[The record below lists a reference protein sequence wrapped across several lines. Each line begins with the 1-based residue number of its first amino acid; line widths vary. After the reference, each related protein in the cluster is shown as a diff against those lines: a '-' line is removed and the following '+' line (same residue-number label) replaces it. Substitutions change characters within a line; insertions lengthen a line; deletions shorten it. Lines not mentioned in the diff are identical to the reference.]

1 MSWLRQRSASSKSGS
16 TRQGQSQPQACCCLV
31 PAATN
36 TGRDATRQCIIVD
49 LGEKASKCL
58 KTSCSPPLALLTNH
72 STIPSLSHVGE
83 WKLHVGAL
91 SESPR
96 RAFNLKENNFSS
108 YAASCCGQSNSSA
121 ANTESACRLNGD
133 WILLV
138 LAQDFVSKLCSSK
151 LLFPLLPDVDLECL
165 QTALKNNQFC
175 MYQQTVPEGAV
186 QIQIAMQPASPHT
199 PEDTTGLETDV
210 RLHKEASLLRF
221 CPSVSTAVVDVSSSN
236 GSPIYYLDGDQ
247 SPDNPQFCLFG
258 MVCPIPQSRSSS
270 TNLLAK
276 ANCTQETRK
285 TLSGVTTFHIVHSI
299 TGKLYIIC

>member
-1 MSWLRQRSASSKSGS
+1 
-16 TRQGQSQPQACCCLV
+16 
-31 PAATN
+31 
-36 TGRDATRQCIIVD
+36 
-49 LGEKASKCL
+49 
-58 KTSCSPPLALLTNH
+58 
-72 STIPSLSHVGE
+72 LSHVGE

-91 SESPR
+91 RESPKR
-96 RAFNLKENNFSS
+96 VFNLKEKNFSS
-108 YAASCCGQSNSSA
+108 CAATLSCCGPSNLSTT
-121 ANTESACRLNGD
+121 NTELACRLYGD

-186 QIQIAMQPASPHT
+186 QIRIAMQPAIPHT

-210 RLHKEASLLRF
+210 RVYKEARFLRF
-221 CPSVSTAVVDVSSSN
+221 CPSDSTAVVNVSSSS

-258 MVCPIPQSRSSS
+258 MVCPIPQSQSSS

-276 ANCTQETRK
+276 ANCTQETTK

-299 TGKLYIIC
+299 TGKLHVHHLLKQLEYSCFSLRFSVHRW